1 MHRSFTLGMVAL
13 ALTMAGANHA
23 QAQMRFEGM
32 DRNKDGVITRAE
44 WRGNDQS
51 FRNQDWNGDGVLSG
65 DEVRPGARRQMGWN
79 QDWNHDGIINQQDTL
94 IAQQFRRYDNNGD
107 NRVSSSEW
115 MGSQRLFAR
124 LDSNRDGY
132 LTMAE
137 YTNNG
142 GYRLDAQGGPSF
154 SFNNLDRNRD
164 GWITRNE
171 WNMSN
176 NEFNRFDTNRDN
188 RISNYEFQSEG
199 NSNGYRDGRYRD
211 GGYRDADDNFLS
223 VDRNRDG
230 WITRSE
236 SGMSYGEFNRL
247 DTNNDNRLSRFEFEN
262 SRNVTSENGRSAAFR
277 MGWDRGIAEGRS
289 AGREDRANNH
299 GWDLEGQTELE
310 RADSGYSSQM
320 GSLSDY
326 QEGYREAFRLA
337 YREGYNSR

>member
-1 MHRSFTLGMVAL
+1 MHRSFMLGTAAL
-13 ALTMAGANHA
+13 ALSLISANHA

-32 DRNKDGVITRAE
+32 DRNNDGVITRSE

-65 DEVRPGARRQMGWN
+65 DEVRPGARRQTGWN

-107 NRVSSSEW
+107 NRVSSNEW
-115 MGSQRLFAR
+115 QGNQRLFAR
-124 LDSNRDGY
+124 LDTNRDGY

-142 GYRLDAQGGPSF
+142 GFRMDAQGGPSF
-154 SFNNLDRNRD
+154 SFGNLDRNRD
-164 GWITRNE
+164 GWIARNE
-171 WNMSN
+171 WPMSSA
-176 NEFNRFDTNRDN
+176 EFSRLDANRDN
-188 RISNYEFQSEG
+188 RISSYEFRNEGNEETQNSEG
-199 NSNGYRDGRYRD
+199 
-211 GGYRDADDNFLS
+211 FWS

-236 SGMSYGEFNRL
+236 SGMSYAEFNRL
-247 DTNNDNRLSRFEFEN
+247 DVNNDNRLSRFEFEN
-262 SRNVTSENGRSAAFR
+262 TRNWTTTEAGRSAAFR
-277 MGWDRGIAEGRS
+277 MGWDRGIAEGRN